1 MADGGAGT
9 SRGGFPALAAATFLG
24 VLASL
29 YLALVYAPEEA
40 TMGPIQRI
48 FYWHVGAAWVGL
60 ILAFTVVFVA
70 SVAYLKTRSRRWD
83 TLAYCSGEVGVL
95 FTTIVLLT
103 GPIWGKG
110 AWNTY
115 WTWDPRLTTT
125 LVLWFIYVA
134 YLVVRGSAEGNERK
148 ARLAAVFGIVGWVD
162 VPLVFLSIRWWRT
175 IHPVLVDVQGFH
187 MTPEMLAAMLGGLGA
202 FTLLYFWFMRQRLGL
217 EELRRE
223 VTDLKDR
230 LRQD

>member
-1 MADGGAGT
+1 MRERYAWLPWT
-9 SRGGFPALAAATFLG
+9 TFAG

-29 YLALVYAPEEA
+29 YLALLYAPEEA

-60 ILAFTVVFVA
+60 LLAFTVVFVA
-70 SVAYLKTRSRRWD
+70 SVAYLKTRKRRWD
-83 TLAYCSGEVGVL
+83 ILAHCSAEIGVL

-103 GPIWGKG
+103 GPVWGKA

-134 YLVVRGSAEGNERK
+134 YLVVRGSAEGGERK
-148 ARLAAVFGIVGWVD
+148 ARLAAVFGIIGWVD

-175 IHPVLVDVQGFH
+175 IHPILVDRQGFH
-187 MTPEMLAAMLGGLGA
+187 MTPEMLTAMFGGIGA
-202 FTLLYFWFMRQRLGL
+202 FTLLYFWYLQQRLGL
-217 EELRRE
+217 EALRRE
-223 VTDLKDR
+223 VSDLKED
-230 LRQD
+230 LRDSQ